1 MQTKLKLTLPLLI
14 FALIS
19 CSRSPE
25 PNFFVLNPI
34 KLLTHSNSGKIWR
47 IGIDP
52 LETPPYIQKPQ
63 LALRLANHQIN
74 YDEYNR
80 WAEQIDKNI
89 ARVIEANLRS
99 MLKNSIVETSPWPSG
114 FRPNYRLQ
122 INIVRFEAKSQGY
135 SVLEA
140 SYQLVDRSGEKT
152 FTKQTV
158 SYKRRLTNLAPQNIV
173 ASMNTNLTALSRHI
187 ARHIKN

>member
-1 MQTKLKLTLPLLI
+1 MMM
-14 FALIS
+14 S
-19 CSRSPE
+19 CTRSPE

-34 KLLTHSNSGKIWR
+34 KLSTHSNSGQLLH

-63 LALRLANHQIN
+63 LALRLANHQVD

-99 MLKNSIVETSPWPSG
+99 MLKNTIVETSPWPSG

-152 FTKQTV
+152 ITKQTV

-173 ASMNTNLTALSRHI
+173 ASMNANLTALSRHI
-187 ARHIKN
+187 ARHIKKH

>member
-1 MQTKLKLTLPLLI
+1 MMM
-14 FALIS
+14 S

-34 KLLTHSNSGKIWR
+34 KLLAHSNSGQLLR

-52 LETPPYIQKPQ
+52 LDTPPYIQKPQ
-63 LALRLANHQIN
+63 LALRLANHQVD

-99 MLKNSIVETSPWPSG
+99 LLSNTIVETSPWPSG

-140 SYQLVDRSGEKT
+140 SYQLVDRSGEKI

-158 SYKRRLTNLAPQNIV
+158 SYKKRLTNLSPQSIV
-173 ASMNTNLTALSRHI
+173 ASMKANLTAFCRHI
-187 ARHIKN
+187 ARHIKNY